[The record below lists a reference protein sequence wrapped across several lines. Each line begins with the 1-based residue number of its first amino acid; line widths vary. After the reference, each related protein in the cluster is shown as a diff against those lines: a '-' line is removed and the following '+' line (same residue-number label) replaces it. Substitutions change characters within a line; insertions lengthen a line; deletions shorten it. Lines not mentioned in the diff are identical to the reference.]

1 MGSAQER
8 FKEWWGKRWGKPTE
22 SYAVDEC
29 KDVYLA
35 GYTAG
40 AEDMR
45 NKCVTRVILELDGEP
60 LMMHVSD
67 TLAALPTEDKP

>member
-1 MGSAQER
+1 MGSAKERCEAWWARSIWRNQEIST
-8 FKEWWGKRWGKPTE
+8 KADCA
-22 SYAVDEC
+22 YH
-29 KDVYLA
+29 A